1 MQIFQNMDILG
12 RTAQVAVQHVPT
24 LKRKYQLVNEASRLQ
39 ALVAVGGTS
48 TESVAELTAAL
59 HRTMSRIQAINRKI
73 QRENIT
79 VRFV

>member
-39 ALVAVGGTS
+39 ALVAVG
-48 TESVAELTAAL
+48 
-59 HRTMSRIQAINRKI
+59 
-73 QRENIT
+73 
-79 VRFV
+79 